1 MTTTQSLFT
10 IEGADQRTLE
20 FLTATV
26 EKNNLPGFD
35 YIEFKRAI
43 ATLISMQMEEP
54 LAIKSAFATAATVGV
69 TKEKLIESAG
79 YYRNLLQKEQDQ
91 FSAALAGQTTAKV
104 KARQEEALRLR
115 DQIERHKAEIVRL
128 QDEMAAYL
136 EQADQTEKQAVTE
149 SEKIEKARSNFEQT
163 LSSILLHIDGDV
175 EAMHKHL

>member
-104 KARQEEALRLR
+104 KARQEEAL